1 MRSVILACVAAGLL
15 CVTAWAA
22 PEIHNLELV
31 GQLPLGPGFNA
42 GVWVQQNTA
51 YVGTWG
57 TATACPGLGVKVVD
71 LSNPATPRMIQRLAA
86 YPNTSAEDV
95 VVRHLE
101 NRNFRGN
108 LLAVGLQSCRSGQSQ
123 ARRGV
128 ELYDVSDPRNP
139 RLLSFFDTGTESRG
153 VHELDLVTQRADGRV
168 LLLLATIARFRLL
181 DVTDPANPRPL
192 YDWSLPERT
201 AEAASSSKF
210 VHSVRASANGE
221 MAYLS
226 YWNAGVLLLDISDP
240 TNPRLAGRTGSP
252 ATGEGSAHSVSV
264 SRDNRLMLAA
274 NEDLD
279 PGSGSEGYGDWGYL
293 RVYDVANPGSPRQIG
308 AFLTANAHTDRVN
321 GPPDSGTYSIRDA
334 HLQGAFGYLSWYS
347 DGLRV
352 VDLGNPSAPQEVGS
366 YVPPDTPDPYG
377 VFANKAQVWSVVT
390 QPERNLVVASDINF
404 GLYVLR
410 PLEPKPDRRG
420 VMNAA
425 ALQENQPIAPGSVVT
440 VQGSQLAAAMQ
451 SAGATPMTTLAGAS
465 VHINGISAQI
475 LYASPEQINFLV
487 PAETALGPAQITV
500 ENLGRASV
508 TIATEVV
515 DAAPG
520 LFTLSQDGR
529 GTVAAVRASDHAA
542 IGPATP
548 AHEGDTLW
556 LHVAGLGANPSPGSI
571 EVSIGGVSAQVLI
584 APPPSPQDGVDRVL
598 VRVPAGVR
606 GEAAV
611 VVAVGGRVSNT
622 ASLPVE

>member
-1 MRSVILACVAAGLL
+1 MRSALQVCLAAGVL
-15 CVTAWAA
+15 CVSAWAA

-57 TATACPGLGVKVVD
+57 TASACPGFGVKVVD
-71 LSNPATPRMIQRLAA
+71 LTTPASPRLIQRLAA

-95 VVRHLE
+95 VVRSVD
-101 NRNFRGN
+101 NRNFRGD
-108 LLAVGLQSCRSGQSQ
+108 LLAVGLQSCRSGQTS

-139 RLLSFFDTGTESRG
+139 HLLSFFETGSESRG
-153 VHELDLVTQRADGRV
+153 VHELDLVTGRSDGRV

-181 DVTDPANPRPL
+181 DVSDPAHPRQL
-192 YDWSLPERT
+192 SDWNLAERT
-201 AEAASSSKF
+201 GEAASSSRF
-210 VHSVRASANGE
+210 VHSVQASADGQL
-221 MAYLS
+221 AYLS
-226 YWNAGVLLLDISDP
+226 YWDAGVLLLDISDP
-240 TNPRLAGRTGSP
+240 TNPKIAGRTGAP
-252 ATGEGSAHSVSV
+252 ATGEGTAHSVAV

-279 PGSGSEGYGDWGYL
+279 PGSSADGYTDWGYL
-293 RVYDVANPGSPRQIG
+293 RVYDVADPANPRQVG
-308 AFLTANAHTDRVN
+308 AFLTANAHTDRLN
-321 GPPDSGTYSIRDA
+321 GPADSGTYSIRDA
-334 HLQGAFGYLSWYS
+334 HLQGNFGYLSWYS

-352 VDLGNPSAPQEVGS
+352 VDLANPRSPQEVGS

-390 QPERNLVVASDINF
+390 QPERNLVLASDINF

-425 ALQENQPIAPGSVVT
+425 ALQENQAVAPGSVVT
-440 VQGSQLAAAMQ
+440 VLGSQLAAAAQ
-451 SAGATPMTTLAGAS
+451 AAGSEPMTTLAGAS
-465 VHINGISAQI
+465 VLVNGQAAQI

-487 PAETALGPAQITV
+487 PGGTALGPAQVTV
-500 ENLGRASV
+500 ENLGRPSV
-508 TIATEVV
+508 PIVTEVV
-515 DAAPG
+515 ESAPG
-520 LFTLSQDGR
+520 LFTASQDGR
-529 GTVAAVRASDHAA
+529 GTVAALRVSDHVA
-542 IGPATP
+542 IGAAVP
-548 AHEGDTLW
+548 AHEGDTIW
-556 LHVAGLGANPSPGSI
+556 LHVAGLGNNPSANQV
-571 EVSIGGVSAQVLI
+571 EVLIGGRLAQVML
-584 APPPSPQDGVDRVL
+584 AGPPQIGVSMVM

-606 GEAAV
+606 GEVPV
-611 VVAVGGRVSNT
+611 VVGAGGRVSNT